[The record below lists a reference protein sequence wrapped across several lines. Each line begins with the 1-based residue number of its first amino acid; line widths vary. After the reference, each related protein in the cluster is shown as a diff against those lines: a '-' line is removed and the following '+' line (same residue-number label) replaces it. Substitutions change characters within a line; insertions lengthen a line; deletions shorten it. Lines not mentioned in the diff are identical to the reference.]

1 MKKVPAI
8 VAFLV
13 LAAQLPVWSYDQ
25 SPSNWQ
31 VLPEATWAL
40 ASGSGTWVTEVQITS
55 FSTTAADINVY
66 FYYNGGYTGS
76 FPLYAGLEQHDSI
89 RYSNILEMIDSLDSG
104 DTVYYGKAGAIWFW
118 TTSTSS
124 AIQVQAKTI
133 NGNYGKT
140 FPGLGVVEANTAAQG
155 RAMVIEDLV
164 QDTTYR
170 TNIGVY
176 NSSDDATYTV
186 YFTVINSINAPI
198 GSTFSLTLGPHAFR
212 TFNPF
217 NLAGVPSG
225 TYSNCWLFIYVIT
238 GGSDV
243 RGVFAY
249 GSLANNYTNDTYAL
263 IARMF
268 N

>member
-1 MKKVPAI
+1 

-13 LAAQLPVWSYDQ
+13 LAAQLPLWSYDQ
-25 SPSNWQ
+25 SPSDWQ

-40 ASGSGTWVTEVQITS
+40 ASGGGTWVTEVQITS
-55 FSTTAADINVY
+55 FATTAADINVY
-66 FYYNGGYTGS
+66 FYYNGGYTGP
-76 FPLYAGLEQHDSI
+76 FPLYAGLEQYHSV
-89 RYSNILEMIDSLDSG
+89 RYSNILATIDSLDSG

-124 AIQVQAKTI
+124 AIQVQAKTV

-140 FPGLGVVEANTAAQG
+140 FPGLGVVDANTAAQG
-155 RAMVIEDLV
+155 RDMVIEDVV

-170 TNIGVY
+170 TNIGVF
-176 NSSDDATYTV
+176 NSSIDATYTV
-186 YFTVINSINAPI
+186 YFTIVDSADSTVGSEFSVILAPRN
-198 GSTFSLTLGPHAFR
+198 FR
-212 TFNPF
+212 SFNPF

-225 TYSNCWLFIYVIT
+225 TYSNCWLYISVT
-238 GGSDV
+238 AGGTAT
-243 RGVFAY
+243 RAVFCY